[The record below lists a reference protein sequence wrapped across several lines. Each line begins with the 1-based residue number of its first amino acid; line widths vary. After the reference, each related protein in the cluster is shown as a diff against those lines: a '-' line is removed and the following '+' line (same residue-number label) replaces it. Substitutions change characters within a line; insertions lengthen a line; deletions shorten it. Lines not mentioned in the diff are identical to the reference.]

1 MFPRK
6 IIPLFFLSVTL
17 AVVTGCSETGVDSA
31 KAASEQSANQ
41 SSNHKAEKQG
51 SDSHGD
57 AEHAGGHSKHEGEA
71 SPDRIHLK
79 PAQRKRLDIEVGE
92 AGSGSATAMISAPAT
107 VAFDSDRIARIGPRL
122 SAKVVEVTKDLGA
135 RVETGDTVAILD
147 SVALGKAK
155 ATYLTASARYR
166 TRLAAY
172 RRNQRLA
179 KDKIISDAQLQESR
193 AKYRQARAER
203 EAARSELRLYGLSK
217 QAIGHIGSSDGAPL
231 SQYPLTTPRAGVIQQ
246 RDVVP
251 GQSLSANETP
261 IHVVDNRE
269 MWVMI
274 EADEQSLS
282 RLQPGLEMQL
292 RVRPLPKQTFT
303 GEVNWIS
310 AELDKQS
317 RTVRVRAT
325 VANPDGLLKT
335 GMFGTARIQ
344 TQAERQFAL
353 VPVDA
358 VQSVGERDIV
368 FVPGD
373 EPGAFRATPVVLGAE
388 GGGQVE
394 VKQGLNPGDAVVV
407 DGSFDLSSVLT
418 AGGRSAA
425 HSH

>member
-1 MFPRK
+1 MFPRT
-6 IIPLFFLSVTL
+6 IIALFVFVSL
-17 AVVTGCSETGVDSA
+17 AAVTGCSETGVDSA
-31 KAASEQSANQ
+31 KAATEQSAKK
-41 SSNHKAEKQG
+41 SSNQEAQKQN
-51 SDSHGD
+51 SDSHGKAKQAGD
-57 AEHAGGHSKHEGEA
+57 HSEHEDEK
-71 SPDRIHLK
+71 SPDRIHLE
-79 PAQRKRLDIEVGE
+79 PAQRKRLDIRVGK

-122 SAKVVEVTKDLGA
+122 SAKVVEVTQDLGA
-135 RVETGDTVAILD
+135 QVKVGDTVAILD
-147 SVALGKAK
+147 SVALGQSKA
-155 ATYLTASARYR
+155 AYLTASARYR

-172 RRNQRLA
+172 RRNKKLA
-179 KDKIISDAQLQESR
+179 KDKIISDAKLQESR
-193 AKYRQARAER
+193 AEYGQARAER
-203 EAARSELRLYGLSK
+203 NAARSELSLYGLSK
-217 QAIGHIGSSDGAPL
+217 QAISQIGSNNGTSL
-231 SQYPLTTPRAGVIQQ
+231 SQYPLTTPIAGVIQQ

-274 EADEQSLS
+274 EAGEQSLP
-282 RLQPGLEMQL
+282 RLQTGLDVQL
-292 RVRPLPKQTFT
+292 HVRPLPKQTFT
-303 GEVNWIS
+303 GKIDWIS
-310 AELDKQS
+310 AALDRQS

-325 VANPDGLLKT
+325 IANPDGLLKT

-344 TQAERQFAL
+344 TQSERQFAL

-358 VQSVGERDIV
+358 VQRVGERDIV

-373 EPGAFRATPVVLGAE
+373 EPGAYRATPVELGGE

-407 DGSFDLSSVLT
+407 DGSFDLASVLT

>member
-1 MFPRK
+1 MFSRK
-6 IIPLFFLSVTL
+6 IIPLLFLSVTL
-17 AVVTGCSETGVDSA
+17 AAVTGCSETGVDSA
-31 KAASEQSANQ
+31 KAASEQAAKK
-41 SSNHKAEKQG
+41 SSNHGAEKQD
-51 SDSHGD
+51 SDSHD
-57 AEHAGGHSKHEGEA
+57 EAEQAGGHSEHEGEK

-79 PAQRKRLDIEVGE
+79 PVQRERLDIRVGK
-92 AGSGSATAMISAPAT
+92 ATSGSATAMISAPAT
-107 VAFDSDRIARIGPRL
+107 VAFDSDRVARIGPRL
-122 SAKVVEVTKDLGA
+122 SAKVLEVTQDLGA
-135 RVETGDTVAILD
+135 QVKAGDTVAILD
-147 SVALGKAK
+147 SVALGQSKAS
-155 ATYLTASARYR
+155 YLTASARYR

-172 RRNQRLA
+172 RRNKKLA

-193 AKYRQARAER
+193 AEYGQARAER

-217 QAIGHIGSSDGAPL
+217 QAIGHIGSNNGAPL
-231 SQYPLTTPRAGVIQQ
+231 SQYPLTTPMAGVIQQ

-261 IHVVDNRE
+261 IYVVDNRE

-282 RLQPGLEMQL
+282 RLQTGLDVQL
-292 RVRPLPKQTFT
+292 HVRPLPDRTFT
-303 GEVNWIS
+303 GQVDWIS
-310 AELDKQS
+310 AALDKQS

-344 TQAERQFAL
+344 TKSERQFAL

-358 VQSVGERDIV
+358 VQSIGERDIV

-373 EPGAFRATPVVLGAE
+373 KPGAFRATPVVLREE

-394 VKQGLNPGDAVVV
+394 VKKGLNPGDAVVV
-407 DGSFDLSSVLT
+407 DGSFDLASVLT